1 MWFYAQLAQKNF
13 EWYLI
18 QAMLDLTVNRMLLN
32 PDTEAKIFDLISKN
46 EDVRLE
52 LIFKLGLGSIFY
64 KLDWL
69 DESYLSENSCIL

>member
-64 KLDWL
+64 KLD
-69 DESYLSENSCIL
+69 